1 MLTTI
6 SIAIGIAIGFVGSLL
21 PAVGSMQLITLAS
34 LLPGDRT
41 VTVVSSLG
49 CYWILAT
56 VKEVLMPL
64 ESGSLEASTT
74 LDNQG
79 IAALLYQID
88 PGYLIAKLAFNK
100 GLAICLGLLIAWGIG
115 AVITAFQIPGYFLTG
130 IVIALIAINVGLQ
143 YIDKIILYLVLL
155 QVWFLLMN
163 LAGVSQAVYATALL
177 LIYLP
182 MSLKSWQTDIG
193 ARGLLRP
200 LVMLNPVLLIL
211 GGITSLFTPGVNVK
225 AISTGL
231 ATTTLS
237 SYITAI
243 CGSLFVEGLCLGLVA
258 FHQATTSKA
267 LLTIELAGANT
278 STVLLLLTG
287 LTAGFVM
294 LNNGFLDLFIGS
306 VMSNNGTVAAFK
318 LLNIAFTCLALVIL
332 LKGWL
337 LVFLPLTMLLWH
349 FSRGL
354 DPAIKSMIYVGA
366 VLV

>member
-6 SIAIGIAIGFVGSLL
+6 SIAIGIALGFVGSLL
-21 PAVGSMQLITLAS
+21 PAVGSMQLIMLGS

-41 VTVVSSLG
+41 ITLVTSLG
-49 CYWILAT
+49 CYWILST
-56 VKEVLMPL
+56 IKEVLMPL
-64 ESGSLEASTT
+64 ESGSLEAATT

-79 IAALLYQID
+79 IASLLYQID

-100 GLAICLGLLIAWGIG
+100 GLAICLGLLIAWLIG
-115 AVITAFQIPGYFLTG
+115 AVITAFQVPGYFLTG
-130 IVIALIAINVGLQ
+130 VVIALITLNIGLQ
-143 YIDKIILYLVLL
+143 YIDKVILYVVLL
-155 QVWFLLMN
+155 QVWFLFMHI
-163 LAGVSQAVYATALL
+163 AGISQAVYATALL

-193 ARGLLRP
+193 SRGSLQP

-211 GGITSLFTPGVNVK
+211 GGIVSIFTPGVNIK

-231 ATTTLS
+231 ATSTLS
-237 SYITAI
+237 SYVTAI

-258 FHQATTSKA
+258 FHQGATSKA
-267 LLTIELAGANT
+267 LLTIELAPANF

-294 LNNGFLDLFIGS
+294 LNNGFLDLFLKAI
-306 VMSNNGTVAAFK
+306 MSNKGTVAAFK
-318 LLNIAFTCLALVIL
+318 LINIAFTAIAITIL
-332 LKGWL
+332 LGKWL
-337 LVFLPLTMLLWH
+337 LVFVPLAMLLWH
-349 FSRGL
+349 YSKGL
-354 DPAIKSMIYVGA
+354 DPAIKSLIYVGA